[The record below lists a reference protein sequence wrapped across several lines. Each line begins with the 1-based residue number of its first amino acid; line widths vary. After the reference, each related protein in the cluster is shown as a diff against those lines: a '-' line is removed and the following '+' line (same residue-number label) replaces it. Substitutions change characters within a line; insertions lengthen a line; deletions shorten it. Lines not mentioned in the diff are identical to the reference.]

1 MRKGSTHKKLLI
13 GALFAGFVILVVV
26 VICLVLKPW
35 KEEVPAWPMSV
46 DGTPM
51 FEEGYALRTEQGE
64 GYLVRDGEVYKH
76 CHVLRGIHPNA
87 VEESILLVYTDK
99 EMMDFEEASK
109 RVWSS
114 SLINYPKMYI
124 PTVIL
129 EEVEEREYNTS
140 QYISLT
146 LRDVTAQG
154 ALMKVHNEANTEV
167 SFGTEYELQ
176 VWLNNKWMKMPII
189 YENCVWNSI
198 LYITEAGNVY
208 TEELIWAHHGTLPEG
223 KYRLVK
229 QVFHGNKEHWLAAE
243 FDLPASRE

>member
-1 MRKGSTHKKLLI
+1 MRKGSIQKKQLI
-13 GALFAGFVILVVV
+13 FSVVIGCIVFAVL
-26 VICLVLKPW
+26 VICLILKLG
-35 KEEVPAWPMSV
+35 KEEVPAWPMSM

-51 FEEGYALRTEQGE
+51 FEDGYALRTEQGD
-64 GYLVRDGEVYKH
+64 GYLTRDGEVYEY

-87 VEESILLVYTDK
+87 VAESILLVYTNK
-99 EMMDFEEASK
+99 ETMDFEEASK

-124 PTVIL
+124 PTVVL
-129 EEVEEREYNTS
+129 EEAEEREYNNS
-140 QYISLT
+140 QYISLI
-146 LRDVTAQG
+146 LSDVTAQG
-154 ALMKVHNEANTEV
+154 AVMKLHNEANAEV

-189 YENCVWNSI
+189 YENCAWNSI

-208 TEELIWAHHGTLPEG
+208 TEELIWAHQGTLPEG

-229 QVFHGNKEHWLAAE
+229 QVFHGNKEYWLAVE
-243 FDLPASRE
+243 FELPASLE